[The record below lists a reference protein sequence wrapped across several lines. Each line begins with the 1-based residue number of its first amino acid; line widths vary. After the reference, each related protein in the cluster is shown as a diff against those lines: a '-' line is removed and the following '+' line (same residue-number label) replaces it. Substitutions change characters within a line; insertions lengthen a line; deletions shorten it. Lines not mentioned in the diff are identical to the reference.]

1 MKKIVFGW
9 LVLLGLGTMEARAQT
24 RLAEAP
30 GGVQELTSGWLCRKA
45 SEVTQRPE
53 TLSQAQTAL
62 TGGWI
67 SAVVPGTVLTTLV
80 SHQLMP
86 DPFYGMNNKHIP
98 DIYSA
103 GRDYYT
109 YWFVKNFKATATKG
123 LTWLEF
129 RGVNYGFDVYLN
141 GHKLNDSTH
150 KGMFLRAEYNIT
162 PWLDK
167 RGNNRLAVIV
177 YPPDFPGDPNG
188 GQGGDGMI
196 AKQVMHQ
203 YVAGWD
209 WIQPIRDRNTGIWD
223 KVEIRHTGD
232 VKVGNPHIVTEVP
245 GVRQP
250 TGVQTPA
257 YVKVSAE
264 LTNSGLAPEKG
275 VLYFSLGGERIAKA
289 VGLEPGQT
297 KLVTFPIDTLHH
309 PRLWWPNGYGPQNLY
324 EASFVFKTV
333 ASGTGDGPS
342 GGLVSDSIGE
352 SVGVRQV
359 RATWNSHTRSREISV
374 NGQKIF
380 IKGGNWI
387 VSDAMLRL
395 SKARYDAEIRF
406 HRDMRLN
413 LIRVWGGAL
422 TERPEFYD
430 ACDRYGMLVMQDFW
444 NSGDCNGRWPDPK
457 KKEDQALRRKYPD
470 DHDLFIHSASDQIKM
485 IRNHPSLAFWCGG
498 NEITPPDDI
507 LKALRDSLIPGLDGT
522 RWFADYSNTD
532 SMSYNSIGGNG
543 DGPYGIQP
551 LHTFWS
557 ARTFPFNSEVGSVGI
572 GDYAS
577 LKRFIP
583 DSNMIVPGAGR
594 GQEDS
599 VWSYHKYIPYGRF
612 PDAYG
617 DSIRSVRDFTRVA
630 QLLNYDQYR
639 GLIEGFSSHMWD
651 WYTGVIIWKTQ
662 NPWTAMRGQMYD
674 YYLDPNAC
682 LYGLR
687 VAGELIHG
695 AYNSEDG
702 SLWVMNNGFGPGRFH
717 LKATAWNMTGKSLTL
732 SDKCVQAGPDTSVV
746 VGNIHAQIDSLS
758 AEEGTFL
765 LVSLQDNKGKEV
777 SHNLYWLP
785 DTSGHYSGLQHLQKA
800 ELKTRLLNKSSHG
813 AALSISV
820 PAGAPPAF
828 FIRIAATDANGQ
840 KRILPAFYSDNYVSV
855 MPGET
860 RKVEISWTQP
870 ADVKAITL
878 EGWNLP
884 ERVINLSK

>member
-1 MKKIVFGW
+1 MKKTVFGW
-9 LVLLGLGTMEARAQT
+9 LVLLGLGTMHARAQT
-24 RLAEAP
+24 RSAEASR
-30 GGVQELTSGWLCRKA
+30 GAQELNSGWLCRKA
-45 SEVTQRPE
+45 SEVTQGPE
-53 TLSQAQTAL
+53 TLSQVQTIL
-62 TGGWI
+62 TDGWI
-67 SAVVPGTVLTTLV
+67 SAIVPGTVLTTLV

-86 DPFYGMNNKHIP
+86 DPYYGMNNKHIP
-98 DIYSA
+98 DIYSV
-103 GRDYYT
+103 GKDYYT
-109 YWFVKNFKATATKG
+109 YWFVKDFKATASKG

-223 KVEIRHTGD
+223 KVEIRHTGE
-232 VKVGNPHIVTEVP
+232 VKVDNPHIVTEVP
-245 GVRQP
+245 GVRRP
-250 TGVQTPA
+250 TGVQAPA
-257 YVKVSAE
+257 YVNVSAE
-264 LTNSGLAPEKG
+264 LTNAGTSPEKG

-289 VGLEPGQT
+289 VGLDPGQT
-297 KLVTFPIDTLHH
+297 KLVSFPMDTLLH
-309 PRLWWPNGYGPQNLY
+309 PRLWWPNGYGPQDLY
-324 EASFVFKTV
+324 KAKFVFKT
-333 ASGTGDGPS
+333 
-342 GGLVSDSIGE
+342 GGVVSDSIGE
-352 SVGVRQV
+352 SIGVRQI
-359 RATWNSHTRSREISV
+359 RATWNLHTRSREIFV

-430 ACDRYGMLVMQDFW
+430 ACDRYGLLVMQDFW

-457 KKEDQALRRKYPD
+457 KREDQALRRKYPD
-470 DHDLFIHSASDQIKM
+470 DHDLFINSASDQIKM

-507 LKALRDSLIPGLDGT
+507 LKALKDSLIPGLDGT
-522 RWFADYSNTD
+522 RWLADYSNTD

-557 ARTFPFNSEVGSVGI
+557 ERTFPFNSEVGSVGI

-583 DSNMIVPGAGR
+583 DSNMIPPGSGR

-599 VWSYHKYIPYGRF
+599 VWAYHKYIPYGKF

-617 DSIRSVRDFTRVA
+617 DSSGDVKVFTRIA

-651 WYTGVIIWKTQ
+651 WYTGIIIWKTQ

-687 VAGELIHG
+687 VAGELVHG
-695 AYNSEDG
+695 AYHAEDG
-702 SLWVMNNGFGPGRFH
+702 SLWMMNNGFDTGRFH
-717 LKATAWNMTGKSLTL
+717 LKATAWTMAGKSLTV
-732 SDKCVQAGPDTSVV
+732 SDKWIQAGPDTSVV

-758 AEEGTFL
+758 AKEGTFL
-765 LVSLQDNKGKEV
+765 LVSLQDSKGKEV

-785 DTSGHYSGLQHLQKA
+785 DARGHYSGLQHLQKA
-800 ELKTRLLNKSSHG
+800 SIQARVLNKGDHG
-813 AALSISV
+813 AAISISV
-820 PAGAPPAF
+820 PSGAVPAF
-828 FIRIAATDANGQ
+828 FLRISVTDAKGD
-840 KRILPAFYSDNYVSV
+840 KRLLPVNYSDNYISV
-855 MPGET
+855 MPGEART
-860 RKVEISWTQP
+860 VEISWPEMGP
-870 ADVKAITL
+870 AEAITL

-884 ERVINLSK
+884 EQLIRLNAKG